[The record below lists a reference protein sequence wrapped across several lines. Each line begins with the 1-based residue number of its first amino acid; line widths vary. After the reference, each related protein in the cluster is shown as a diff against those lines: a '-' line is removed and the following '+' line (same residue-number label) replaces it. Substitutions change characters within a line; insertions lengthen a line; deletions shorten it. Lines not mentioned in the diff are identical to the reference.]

1 MVNKRVVV
9 WDKLA
14 VEQFK
19 DAYSSFKTEDSSSLA
34 LKFKSTIL
42 KTISELIINPEIYEQ
57 DRFKKENDGNY
68 RAFEKFNYRIV
79 YRITETQIRI
89 LRVRHTSREP
99 LKY

>member
-1 MVNKRVVV
+1 MVNKRVIV
-9 WDKLA
+9 WDKIA
-14 VEQFK
+14 IEQLK
-19 DAYSSFKTEDSSSLA
+19 EAYNSFKKDDNSNFS
-34 LKFKSTIL
+34 LKFKSFIL
-42 KTISELIINPEIYEQ
+42 KTISKLIFNPEIYEQ
-57 DRFKKENDGNY
+57 DRFKIENDGSY

>member
-1 MVNKRVVV
+1 MVNKRVIV
-9 WDKLA
+9 WDKIA
-14 VEQFK
+14 VEQLK
-19 DAYSSFKTEDSSSLA
+19 DAYNSYKTDDSSGFS

-42 KTISELIINPEIYEQ
+42 KTISELILNPEIYEQ
-57 DRFKKENDGNY
+57 DRFKKGNDGSY
-68 RAFEKFNYRIV
+68 RAFEKLNYRIV